1 MPAIPFHAQAVIDDT
16 GHQVSVSLP
25 VGEVEGLR
33 EELMELAALA

>member
-1 MPAIPFHAQAVIDDT
+1 MPATPFHPQAVIDDT
-16 GHQVSVSLP
+16 GQKVSVSLP